1 MLTALWQPACSLLC
15 TPRPVCWCIACAV
28 LCRVEGLHLDCSP
41 HSLFRALSQPLET
54 SKVPRE
60 SCHGLVLELQEL
72 KHPPGPTTLTLS
84 FWLSPELLFTAQLTS
99 VHTDHTVLSCLLLEQ
114 LTLLFFGPQLS
125 PCRPGFHSESLLQ
138 HRVLAGPHPE
148 VLIQLVLHVAQ
159 EFSFVISSWF
169 KLALLSSNHTLRT
182 TFESE

>member
-1 MLTALWQPACSLLC
+1 MLTALCQPACSLLC

-54 SKVPRE
+54 SKFPRE

-99 VHTDHTVLSCLLLEQ
+99 VHTDHTVPPLRATHPPLLRPSTFSLQAWVPLGELITTQ
-114 LTLLFFGPQLS
+114 SAGWAPPRGSDSVGLACSPRIFICNKLL
-125 PCRPGFHSESLLQ
+125 
-138 HRVLAGPHPE
+138 V
-148 VLIQLVLHVAQ
+148 
-159 EFSFVISSWF
+159 
-169 KLALLSSNHTLRT
+169 
-182 TFESE
+182 